1 MATGGRT
8 TRQTVVILQ
17 SLSHFSNGLDSGA
30 VDLWQRGS
38 TYGRSGNLA
47 DTTLAETEKS
57 FYRQC
62 RRRNQSRSQNFVG
75 LYAHSDMHRPVSGI
89 NSQIHSFNLASHVSA
104 HSIHIY
110 VLFLLDLYLFML
122 QSIVIYVL
130 VTYCSKCVMMNY
142 RCVC

>member
-38 TYGRSGNLA
+38 TYGRSGNS
-47 DTTLAETEKS
+47 AETEKS

-62 RRRNQSRSQNFVG
+62 RRRNQSHSQNFVS

-104 HSIHIY
+104 HSTHIY